1 MSSIDQVINQVVPV
15 PKESI
20 DNPYT
25 TTETLYQVHNRYWRI
40 GFLVACFA
48 IVAMAVVGWKL
59 AAAIQ
64 GIEPLVVR
72 INESGEATVAPYAS
86 LQYSVHEA
94 EIQFLVMN
102 FTKDHYSRRRATAM
116 EAFERKLFFVDK
128 TLSDSLMEEERRTKS
143 IQTFLSGADDEIEV
157 YVKSVSIEDL
167 RKAPY
172 KARVAFDK
180 TYLGMD
186 RREKKRETYIAHFEV
201 VVLDKIPHS
210 FVEVNPLG
218 LVISYFRQDQ
228 SF

>member
-1 MSSIDQVINQVVPV
+1 MSSIDQVLNQVVPV
-15 PKESI
+15 PKEKT

-25 TTETLYQVHNRYWRI
+25 TTEALYEVHNRYLRV
-40 GFLVACFA
+40 GFFVACFV

-64 GIEPLVVR
+64 DIEPIVVR

-94 EIQFLVMN
+94 EIRFLVMN

-116 EAFERKLFFVDK
+116 EAFERKLFFVER
-128 TLSDSLMEEERRTKS
+128 TLSDSLMEEERRTKGV
-143 IQTFLSGADDEIEV
+143 QTFLAGADDEIEV
-157 YVKSVSIEDL
+157 YVKSVAIEDL

-172 KARVAFDK
+172 KARVEFDK
-180 TYLGMD
+180 VYMGMD
-186 RREKKRETYIAHFEV
+186 RREKKRETYVAHFEV
-201 VVLDKIPHS
+201 VVLDKIPHT
-210 FVEVNPLG
+210 FIGVNPLG